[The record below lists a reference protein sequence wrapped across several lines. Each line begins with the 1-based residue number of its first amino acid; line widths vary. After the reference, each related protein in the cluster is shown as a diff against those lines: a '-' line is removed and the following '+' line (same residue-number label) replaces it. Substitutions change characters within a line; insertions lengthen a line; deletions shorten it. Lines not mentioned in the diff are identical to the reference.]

1 MSKIVF
7 LTTGFDY
14 AGAEAQVVE
23 LAAGLKRKGWEPL
36 IVSMIQPTG
45 FIEELR
51 ELGIE
56 LLCLNMN
63 KGLSGI
69 MAIWRLRQI
78 LRRFRP
84 DVVHSHLVHAN
95 LFARIAR
102 LFVRMPV
109 LISTAH
115 NINEGGRL
123 RMLLYR
129 LTDPLCDY
137 MTNVSQD
144 AVDRYVRI
152 KASPKSKIKYIP
164 NGINL
169 GRFRSNDSERNDIR
183 RELGIGDSFMWLAV
197 GRLVEA
203 KDYPTM
209 LQAWS
214 ESIAAGGEGHL
225 VIVGIGPMQEE
236 IEGLARKLGIENR
249 IRLLG
254 IRKDI
259 PRLMNAADAYLMSSR
274 WEGMP
279 IVLLEAAASELPIV
293 ATDVGG
299 NAEVVVHG
307 QSGRLVPPENPGALS
322 AAMTDTMGL
331 TVEER
336 RRMGDQGRRAVL
348 AKFNIDSIVIRW
360 DGIYRELLASRAPVK
375 LVEKGDWSET

>member
-1 MSKIVF
+1 
-7 LTTGFDY
+7 
-14 AGAEAQVVE
+14 
-23 LAAGLKRKGWEPL
+23 
-36 IVSMIQPTG
+36 
-45 FIEELR
+45 
-51 ELGIE
+51 
-56 LLCLNMN
+56 
-63 KGLSGI
+63 
-69 MAIWRLRQI
+69 
-78 LRRFRP
+78 
-84 DVVHSHLVHAN
+84 
-95 LFARIAR
+95 
-102 LFVRMPV
+102 
-109 LISTAH
+109 
-115 NINEGGRL
+115 
-123 RMLLYR
+123 MLLYR